1 MLAHLGGPEN
11 LSPLT
16 SWTFDPLPAIAL
28 VIAAVAY
35 YRRVSTLRRKGT
47 PVAVWRQA
55 CFAFGLATLAI
66 ALFSPIDA
74 IGEEEFFFV
83 HMAQHILIGE
93 VAPILIVASLTG
105 PILRPVLQ
113 YRVIQHLRVLAH
125 PLVALPVWAF
135 TLYMWHLPYFYG
147 AALGNDWIH
156 ALEHASFF
164 TAGALLW
171 APVLEPLPAPTWFG
185 SGVKLVYIVV
195 ARFTSMILANVLLW
209 ANGPTYDWYRHSVER
224 WGISPAAD
232 QGIAGG
238 LMMVV
243 DSVVTIGAIAWLF
256 LKLAG
261 ESERRQELIE
271 GGMEPEAASRV
282 VRYGRG

>member
-1 MLAHLGGPEN
+1 MR
-11 LSPLT
+11 SP
-16 SWTFDPLPAIAL
+16 SG
-28 VIAAVAY
+28 
-35 YRRVSTLRRKGT
+35 RSRSTCGT
-47 PVAVWRQA
+47 
-55 CFAFGLATLAI
+55 C
-66 ALFSPIDA
+66 
-74 IGEEEFFFV
+74 
-83 HMAQHILIGE
+83 
-93 VAPILIVASLTG
+93 
-105 PILRPVLQ
+105 
-113 YRVIQHLRVLAH
+113 
-125 PLVALPVWAF
+125 
-135 TLYMWHLPYFYG
+135 PYFYG